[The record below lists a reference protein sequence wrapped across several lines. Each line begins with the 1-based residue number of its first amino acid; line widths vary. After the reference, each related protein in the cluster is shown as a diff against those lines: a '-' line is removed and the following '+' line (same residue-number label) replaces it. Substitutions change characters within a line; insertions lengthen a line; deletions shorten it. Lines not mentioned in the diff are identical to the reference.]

1 MTYDYYYKLFRYDT
15 ELLKSLKKVYGC
27 ELENF
32 FTALRRPGKRLYVRV
47 NTILTNAHS
56 IIDSLQRK
64 GIHVFKDE
72 LLDEAIYFSIEGPF
86 DVPFEKTLVIV
97 DKRTAE
103 SVLLGANVYAP
114 GVLGFIGEPEVGDYV
129 TVVSP
134 IMEPVGWG
142 VLKANIDSIR
152 EVRKG
157 LAVEVLISKYRTVKI
172 RELEEYEKGLLYE
185 QSLPAM
191 ITTTILDPKPQEVIV
206 DMCAAPGGKTTHIY
220 QLTKGKAKI
229 YAFDHSRSKI
239 KKMRREL
246 KRLKMHGISVE
257 KADSRYLHID
267 YPGLKNKVDRIVLD
281 PPCSAIGV
289 RPKLYD
295 EKKYSD
301 IVNLAQYQIQFFKP
315 AYELLKKG
323 GILVYSTCTVTL
335 EENELLLEKVLEK
348 YRFEIEKID
357 LKIGC
362 SGVEVEFKNHVLRF
376 HPHINDT
383 PGYFIAKLRKF

>member
-1 MTYDYYYKLFRYDT
+1 MVYSYYYKFFRYDT
-15 ELLKSLKKVYGC
+15 ALLESLKKIYGYD
-27 ELENF
+27 LEGF
-32 FTALRRPGKRLYVRV
+32 FAALRRPSRRLYVRV
-47 NTILTNAHS
+47 NTMLANTDS
-56 IIDSLQRK
+56 VIDSLREK
-64 GIHVFKDE
+64 GIYVFKDK
-72 LLDEAIYFSIEGPF
+72 LLDEAIYFNVEGPF
-86 DVPFEKTLVIV
+86 DVPLEKKLVIV

-103 SVLLGANVYAP
+103 SVILGANVYVP

-134 IMEPVGWG
+134 IMESVGWG
-142 VLKANIDSIR
+142 VLKADISSVR
-152 EVRKG
+152 ELGKG
-157 LAVEVLISKYRTVKI
+157 LVVETHISKYRTAKI
-172 RELEEYEKGLLYE
+172 RELEEYREGLLYE

-191 ITTTILDPKPQEVIV
+191 ITTTILNPEPQEVIV

-229 YAFDHSRSKI
+229 YAFDHSKSKI
-239 KKMRREL
+239 EKMKKEFE
-246 KRLKMHGISVE
+246 RLKVRGVFVE
-257 KADSRYLHID
+257 RADSRYLHVD
-267 YPGLKNKVDRIVLD
+267 YPGLKGKVDKILLD

-301 IVNLAQYQIQFFKP
+301 IINLAQYQIQFFKP

-335 EENELLLEKVLEK
+335 EENEFLLEKVLEK
-348 YRFEIEKID
+348 YRFEIEEID

-362 SGVEVEFKNHVLRF
+362 PGVEVEFRNHVLRF
-376 HPHINDT
+376 HPHVNDT

>member
-1 MTYDYYYKLFRYDT
+1 M
-15 ELLKSLKKVYGC
+15 
-27 ELENF
+27 
-32 FTALRRPGKRLYVRV
+32 
-47 NTILTNAHS
+47 ILTNAHS

-114 GVLGFIGEPEVGDYV
+114 GVLGFIGEPEVG
-129 TVVSP
+129 
-134 IMEPVGWG
+134 E
-142 VLKANIDSIR
+142 
-152 EVRKG
+152 
-157 LAVEVLISKYRTVKI
+157 
-172 RELEEYEKGLLYE
+172 
-185 QSLPAM
+185 
-191 ITTTILDPKPQEVIV
+191 
-206 DMCAAPGGKTTHIY
+206 GKTTHIY

-239 KKMRREL
+239 EKMRREL
-246 KRLKMHGISVE
+246 ERLKMYGISVE
-257 KADSRYLHID
+257 KADSRYLHVD
-267 YPGLKNKVDRIVLD
+267 YPSLKNKVDRIVLD

-362 SGVEVEFKNHVLRF
+362 TGVEVEFKNHVLRF
-376 HPHINDT
+376 HPHINDA